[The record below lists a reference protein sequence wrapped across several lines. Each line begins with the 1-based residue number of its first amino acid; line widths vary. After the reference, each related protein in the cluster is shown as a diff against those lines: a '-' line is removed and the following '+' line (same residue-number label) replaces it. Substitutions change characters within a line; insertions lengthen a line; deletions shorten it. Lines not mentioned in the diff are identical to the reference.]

1 MKILFTIIVILLLT
15 SCSDF
20 DKKYSCTKGTI
31 TVLNKR
37 KSAYPRDGAWL
48 RFDMYLYNGT
58 FAEWYSA
65 DEKTYNT
72 YNINDTLPTI
82 ILTIINTKKD

>member
-1 MKILFTIIVILLLT
+1 MKALLTIIIIILLT

-31 TVLNKR
+31 TVLKKQKHSCAR
-37 KSAYPRDGAWL
+37 GGGWCV
-48 RFDMYLYNGT
+48 FDMYLYNGMV
-58 FAEWYSA
+58 AEWYST
-65 DEKTYNT
+65 DEETYNT

-82 ILTIINTKKD
+82 ILTIIKTKKD